1 MKYYFDENFPPQ
13 IAKALQILQSPK
25 MEENVEV
32 LNISDVFGKGASD
45 EEWIPEIAL
54 QEGTVVTQDLNIH
67 QTRNQ
72 RELYRSHKLGVVFL
86 KPPSKRGYSYWELV
100 EKIFASWFEI
110 KKTTNTAKRPFA
122 YIIRARSKRLE
133 EL

>member
-54 QEGTVVTQDLNIH
+54 QEGTVVEH
-67 QTRNQ
+67 AVR
-72 RELYRSHKLGVVFL
+72 
-86 KPPSKRGYSYWELV
+86 
-100 EKIFASWFEI
+100 
-110 KKTTNTAKRPFA
+110 
-122 YIIRARSKRLE
+122 
-133 EL
+133 